1 MNKLTNPYY
10 NTELYDR
17 ISLRPEQL
25 NNDLYNNIKNN
36 LIIKNEKK
44 CCQYGYIY
52 KINNIIEISD
62 GIDIIE
68 NFDSKP
74 VFNIKYNCILY
85 YPKINNNIICKIELL
100 NKQLIK
106 AIHGPIICIIRLDTY
121 EEIDNKIMINNKELK
136 INDKIIINI
145 ENTNFFP
152 NDNRIIVIGSMIGI
166 PNESEIEKYFL

>member
-25 NNDLYNNIKNN
+25 NNDLYNNIKKN
-36 LIIKNEKK
+36 LILKNEKK
-44 CCQYGYIY
+44 CCQYGYIM
-52 KINNIIEISD
+52 KIINILEISD

-74 VFNIKYNCILY
+74 IFNIKYSCMLY
-85 YPKINNNIICKIELL
+85 YPKTNSNIICKIELL

-106 AIHGPIICIIRLDTY
+106 ATHGPIICIIRLNNY
-121 EEIDNKIMINNKELK
+121 QEIDDKILINNNEIKV
-136 INDKIIINI
+136 NDKIIINI
-145 ENTNFFP
+145 ESTNFFP
-152 NDNRIIVIGSMIGI
+152 NDNRIIVIGTMIGL
-166 PNESEIEKYFL
+166 PDNSQVEKYFL